1 VSVSGDDLELGYRRA
16 PLLADLARAAAGMVL
31 VLLPLAFLSPPWP
44 VALGLTG
51 LAALFAV
58 FLRQTWRRRSM
69 HVRLGPDGIVLA
81 GNGDRRCRRL
91 AWSDLDGLRLRWFG
105 ARRVGAGWLDL
116 ELRGGG
122 QRIAITSAL
131 NGFDLVLDR
140 ALAAAERN
148 GVRLEPLTRANLE
161 AARGAPPRG
170 PSVGR
175 RR

>member
-16 PLLADLARAAAGMVL
+16 PILADLARSTAGMVL

-44 VALGLTG
+44 VALGLAG
-51 LAALFAV
+51 LAVLFVV
-58 FLRQTWRRRSM
+58 FLHQTWRRRSLR
-69 HVRLGPDGIVLA
+69 VRLEPDGIVLV
-81 GNGDRRCRRL
+81 GDGDRRRL

-131 NGFDLVLDR
+131 NGFDLVLER

-161 AARGAPPRG
+161 AARGVPPCR
-170 PSVGR
+170 PTVGWR
-175 RR
+175 R